1 MTKIRAR
8 LSAETAVV
16 RPKPAAKLRIALA
29 YPNTYRVGISSLGYQ
44 IVYRLFN
51 ALPEVSCERVFLP
64 DPTDLREYL
73 RTGMK
78 LFSLET
84 QTPVADFDVLA
95 FSLAFELDYV
105 NALRILELSGI
116 PLYAFQRSE
125 RHPLVIAGGVCATF
139 NPEPM
144 ADFVD
149 CFVIGDAE
157 NVVARLANTLIT
169 TAGQDK
175 ADRLAALAK
184 IEGIYVPS
192 FYTPEYGKDGSL
204 VGMKAGYLAPVD
216 VKRSVC
222 RDLSSHPGD
231 SVIITAESEFGAAR
245 LVEVERGCGRGCR
258 FCVTGYINRPPRL
271 RNLEAYLQHSASFD
285 ATQRYGLVGSAVF
298 DHPDAVHFCRQL
310 LAHNLSFSVASL
322 RLETVTQE
330 VASLLA
336 ASGQKTL
343 TIAPEAGTE
352 RLRRVIGKACF
363 DEQIDHVVNNARRAG
378 LERVRLYFMIGL
390 PTESE
395 HDIDSIAALT
405 GELAGKYYDLDFE
418 VSVSSF
424 VPKPWTPF
432 QWHPMAK
439 ESTLRNRLLRLRKA
453 LQRIPNVNLSAES
466 PRLSVVQGLLARGDR
481 RLSRMLELA
490 VEYEGDY
497 RAALRDSQID
507 LDWYIY
513 RHRDQ
518 HEVFPWDHIVVDIDK
533 DWLWREYQRALTAS
547 AG

>member
-1 MTKIRAR
+1 
-8 LSAETAVV
+8 
-16 RPKPAAKLRIALA
+16 
-29 YPNTYRVGISSLGYQ
+29 
-44 IVYRLFN
+44 
-51 ALPEVSCERVFLP
+51 
-64 DPTDLREYL
+64 
-73 RTGMK
+73 
-78 LFSLET
+78 
-84 QTPVADFDVLA
+84 
-95 FSLAFELDYV
+95 
-105 NALRILELSGI
+105 
-116 PLYAFQRSE
+116 
-125 RHPLVIAGGVCATF
+125 
-139 NPEPM
+139 
-144 ADFVD
+144 
-149 CFVIGDAE
+149 
-157 NVVARLANTLIT
+157 
-169 TAGQDK
+169 
-175 ADRLAALAK
+175 
-184 IEGIYVPS
+184 
-192 FYTPEYGKDGSL
+192 
-204 VGMKAGYLAPVD
+204 
-216 VKRSVC
+216 
-222 RDLSSHPGD
+222 
-231 SVIITAESEFGAAR
+231 
-245 LVEVERGCGRGCR
+245 
-258 FCVTGYINRPPRL
+258 
-271 RNLEAYLQHSASFD
+271 LEAYLQHSASFD

-395 HDIDSIAALT
+395 HDIDSIATLT

>member
-1 MTKIRAR
+1 VTKIRAR

-29 YPNTYRVGISSLGYQ
+29 YPDTYRVGISSLGYQ

-51 ALPEVSCERVFLP
+51 ALPDVSCERVFLP

-169 TAGQDK
+169 MAGQDK

-204 VGMKAGYLAPVD
+204 VSMKANYPAPVD

-231 SVIITAESEFGAAR
+231 SVIITAESEFGATR

-352 RLRRVIGKACF
+352 RLRRVIGKACS
-363 DEQIDHVVNNARRAG
+363 DEQIDHVVNNGRRAG

-395 HDIDSIAALT
+395 YDIDSIATLT
-405 GELAGKYYDLDFE
+405 GQLAGKYYDLDFE

-490 VEYEGDY
+490 VQYEGDY

>member
-1 MTKIRAR
+1 VTKIRAR

-169 TAGQDK
+169 MAGQDK

-204 VGMKAGYLAPVD
+204 VSMKANYPAPVD

-298 DHPDAVHFCRQL
+298 DHPDAFHFCRQL

-395 HDIDSIAALT
+395 HDIDSIATLT

-490 VEYEGDY
+490 VQYEGDY